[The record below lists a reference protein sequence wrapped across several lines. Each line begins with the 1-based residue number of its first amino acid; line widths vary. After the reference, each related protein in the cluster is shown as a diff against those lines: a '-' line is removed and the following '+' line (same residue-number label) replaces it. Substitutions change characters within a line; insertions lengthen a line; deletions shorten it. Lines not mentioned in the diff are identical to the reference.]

1 MRQGKKAQIPRPQS
15 KPLLPRVL
23 LSEGE
28 ARVVGAGIYDK
39 LRGELELSDFD
50 LESTLLVGRI

>member
-1 MRQGKKAQIPRPQS
+1 MLQEKALIPRPQS
-15 KPLLPRVL
+15 KPLLPRAL

-28 ARVVGAGIYDK
+28 ARVVGAGIYDA